1 VPIAGIDI
9 VGPIPAE
16 LQKMIVY
23 SAMIPANAKEPEA
36 ANALVEFFSSN
47 PAIPLLKTTGME
59 P

>member
-1 VPIAGIDI
+1 
-9 VGPIPAE
+9 
-16 LQKMIVY
+16 MIVY